1 MSFDSNLFCERANE
15 LFGNRK
21 QEELAKNIG
30 LSQGVISAI
39 RNYKSKASASDTVF
53 KIANKYNV
61 SADWLL
67 GLNDFPIPCKDLAE
81 GCKKTDTEKLYDC
94 IVELYGYASDI
105 NPEEIVSHIADD
117 GLNTWTRA
125 WKNSFIKVAGEAL
138 GITRQLM
145 KENYDGSES
154 D

>member
-15 LFGNRK
+15 LFGNIK

-39 RNYKSKASASDTVF
+39 RNYKSKVPASDTVF

-67 GLNDFPIPCKDLAE
+67 GLSDVSTTYWECKSNDELFDKDV
-81 GCKKTDTEKLYDC
+81 
-94 IVELYGYASDI
+94 VEAICHLMEALTSVMDI
-105 NPEEIVSHIADD
+105 NTNEICAQISNDNLSNWLSAIRERIATEIQ
-117 GLNTWTRA
+117 NTTKIILKA
-125 WKNSFIKVAGEAL
+125 QGDNKNG
-138 GITRQLM
+138 
-145 KENYDGSES
+145 
-154 D
+154 